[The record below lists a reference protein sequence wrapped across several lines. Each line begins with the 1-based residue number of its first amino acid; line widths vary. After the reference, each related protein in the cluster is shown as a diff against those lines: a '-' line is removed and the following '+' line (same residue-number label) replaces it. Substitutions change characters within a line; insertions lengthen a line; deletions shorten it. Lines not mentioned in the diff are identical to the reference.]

1 MLTFNNI
8 KYFKDLLIF
17 IIFGVM
23 YVGIELIYRGYS
35 HYSMFILGGL
45 CGLLIGLINEYTP
58 KMNIILQ
65 MLLGTMIITILEFI
79 TGCIVNLWLRL
90 NVWDYS
96 NLKFNILGQVSLVFS
111 FTWFI
116 LSYFVIKLDDYIRNK
131 LKGGDIMA
139 KCGGKGSKGGKKGG
153 KKKR

>member
-8 KYFKDLLIF
+8 KYFKNLLIF

-23 YVGIELIYRGYS
+23 YVEIELIYRGYS

-45 CGLLIGLINEYTP
+45 CGLLIGLINECTP

-79 TGCIVNLWLRL
+79 TGCIVNLWLGL

-111 FTWFI
+111 FVWFI
-116 LSYFVIKLDDYIRNK
+116 LSYFVIKLDDYIRYK
-131 LKGGDIMA
+131 LKGDDNNG
-139 KCGGKGSKGGKKGG
+139 
-153 KKKR
+153 